1 MDCKVG
7 RGSKAFETLKKIM
20 PDSDKIHPCNP
31 EQNHMFLQTVI
42 LLIPDIMEDP
52 TSPGQ
57 RELLRGA

>member
-1 MDCKVG
+1 
-7 RGSKAFETLKKIM
+7 
-20 PDSDKIHPCNP
+20 
-31 EQNHMFLQTVI
+31 MFLQTVI